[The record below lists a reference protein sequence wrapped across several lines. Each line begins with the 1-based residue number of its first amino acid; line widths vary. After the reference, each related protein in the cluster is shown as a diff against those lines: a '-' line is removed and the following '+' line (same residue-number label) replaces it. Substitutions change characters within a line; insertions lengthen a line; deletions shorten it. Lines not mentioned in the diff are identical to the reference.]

1 MKCDTRIRLSEF
13 AYFLDDTLSLF
24 DISKWS
30 ITLYRYASYRF
41 QLSSTCKHHDM
52 LIGQCN
58 GHNIMHSRYNSLRF
72 KSFKTPSHTTKL
84 SQMAE

>member
-13 AYFLDDTLSLF
+13 AYFLDDTISLF
-24 DISKWS
+24 DISRWP
-30 ITLYRYASYRF
+30 ITLYRHASCRF
-41 QLSSTCKHHDM
+41 QLSSIYKHSDM
-52 LIGQCN
+52 LISRCN
-58 GHNIMHSRYNSLRF
+58 GRNIMHSRYNSLRF